1 MRTRLDPPSLKGL
14 SKVGAG
20 TRRGSSL
27 RSRLFAGAV
36 TLATLLGGQLG
47 GLPEAQADLAR
58 GTARQGDAFTFSLKF
73 LGSIDAGRARFAVS
87 PPMQSPAG
95 PIIQVVAEAEAM
107 GLAKLITGLHEDYR
121 LVLDAATLL
130 PRKMHLIESGQ
141 RSRTAIIDITD
152 KRIDIFVK
160 KPDAERRLSGTL
172 PSQPLEPI
180 AVLLLMRALRLQDG
194 DKADLVVMDGTAFYQ
209 GTMEVLG
216 REVTQSGL
224 GPRAAIKIL
233 CSGVRITENGGK
245 VNRPV
250 RTGLVW
256 VSDDAA
262 RLPLRVEGETELGK
276 AEFVLTSFEPGRRP
290 LAMPKKLQGITE
302 RRAGVAPAAAPSPV
316 AAPPHVAPTPASP
329 AAPAPA
335 PATSAPVLAAP
346 APAPAAPAAAPAV
359 PAPVPAVPPKAGL
372 APTVAPAPAAV
383 SPPALAP
390 AAPAPAAA
398 STSERLSKPQ

>member
-20 TRRGSSL
+20 ARRGSSL
-27 RSRLFAGAV
+27 RSRLFAGAL
-36 TLATLLGGQLG
+36 TLATLLAGQLG
-47 GLPEAQADLAR
+47 GLPEAQADLQR
-58 GTARQGDAFTFSLKF
+58 GAARQGDAFTFSLKF

-87 PPMQSPAG
+87 PPMQSPTG

-107 GLAKLITGLHEDYR
+107 GLAKLLTGLHEDYR

-172 PSQPLEPI
+172 PTQPLEPI

-194 DKADLVVMDGTAFYQ
+194 DKVDLVVMDGTAFYQ

-256 VSDDAA
+256 ISDDAA

-302 RRAGVAPAAAPSPV
+302 RRAGAAPAAPPGPV
-316 AAPPHVAPTPASP
+316 APPPQVAPTPVSP

-335 PATSAPVLAAP
+335 PTALAPVLAAP
-346 APAPAAPAAAPAV
+346 APVPAAPAAAPAV

-372 APTVAPAPAAV
+372 APAVAPAPAAV
-383 SPPALAP
+383 SPPVLAP

-398 STSERLSKPQ
+398 PTSERLSKP

>member
-1 MRTRLDPPSLKGL
+1 MRTRLDPPSLKGF

-20 TRRGSSL
+20 ARLGWSL

-58 GTARQGDAFTFSLKF
+58 GAARQGDAFTFSLKF

-107 GLAKLITGLHEDYR
+107 GLAKLLTGLHEDYR
-121 LVLDAATLL
+121 LVLDATTLL

-194 DKADLVVMDGTAFYQ
+194 DKVDLVVMDGTAFYQ

-302 RRAGVAPAAAPSPV
+302 RRAGVAPAAAPGPV
-316 AAPPHVAPTPASP
+316 APPPQVAPPPVPQ

-335 PATSAPVLAAP
+335 SAAPAPVLAAP
-346 APAPAAPAAAPAV
+346 APVPTVPAAALAV
-359 PAPVPAVPPKAGL
+359 PASAPAVPPKAGL

-383 SPPALAP
+383 SPPVLAP
-390 AAPAPAAA
+390 AAPAPVAAP
-398 STSERLSKPQ
+398 TSERLSKP

>member
-36 TLATLLGGQLG
+36 TLATLFGGQLG
-47 GLPEAQADLAR
+47 GLQEAQADLAR
-58 GTARQGDAFTFSLKF
+58 GAARQGDAFTFSLKF

-316 AAPPHVAPTPASP
+316 AAPPHAAPTPVSP

-335 PATSAPVLAAP
+335 ASAPASAAP
-346 APAPAAPAAAPAV
+346 APVLTAPAAAPAV
-359 PAPVPAVPPKAGL
+359 PAPVPAVPPKAVL
-372 APTVAPAPAAV
+372 APAVAPAPAAV

>member
-14 SKVGAG
+14 SKVGADA
-20 TRRGSSL
+20 RRGSSL
-27 RSRLFAGAV
+27 RSRLFAGAM

-58 GTARQGDAFTFSLKF
+58 GAARQGDAFTFSLKF

-107 GLAKLITGLHEDYR
+107 GLAKLLTGLHEDYR

-316 AAPPHVAPTPASP
+316 AAPPHVAPPSVPP

-335 PATSAPVLAAP
+335 QVAPAPVLAPVLAP
-346 APAPAAPAAAPAV
+346 VPAAPAAAPAV
-359 PAPVPAVPPKAGL
+359 PAPVPAVPPKAVL
-372 APTVAPAPAAV
+372 APAVAPAPAVV

-390 AAPAPAAA
+390 AVPAPAATP
-398 STSERLSKPQ
+398 TSERLSKP

>member
-1 MRTRLDPPSLKGL
+1 MRTRLDPPSVKGL

-20 TRRGSSL
+20 ARRGSSL

-141 RSRTAIIDITD
+141 RSRTAIIDVTD

-256 VSDDAA
+256 ISDDAA

-302 RRAGVAPAAAPSPV
+302 RRAGVAPAAAPGPV
-316 AAPPHVAPTPASP
+316 APPPQVAPPPVPP

-335 PATSAPVLAAP
+335 SAAP
-346 APAPAAPAAAPAV
+346 ASGLAPVPAAPAAAPAV
-359 PAPVPAVPPKAGL
+359 PAPVPAVPPKAVL
-372 APTVAPAPAAV
+372 APAVAPAPAVV

-398 STSERLSKPQ
+398 PTSERLSKP

>member
-1 MRTRLDPPSLKGL
+1 MRG
-14 SKVGAG
+14 
-20 TRRGSSL
+20 
-27 RSRLFAGAV
+27 
-36 TLATLLGGQLG
+36 
-47 GLPEAQADLAR
+47 
-58 GTARQGDAFTFSLKF
+58 
-73 LGSIDAGRARFAVS
+73 GRALRCRRRCRA
-87 PPMQSPAG
+87 PPGRSFKWWRKPRPWG
-95 PIIQVVAEAEAM
+95 WRSF
-107 GLAKLITGLHEDYR
+107 ITGLHEDYR

-316 AAPPHVAPTPASP
+316 AAPPHVAPPLFP
-329 AAPAPA
+329 AAPRQLRLRQLQCLPRQLRFLPRQPQLLRCLRRCPLYRQKPGWLLLWPRRLLRYPHQRWPLRHQHRLQLRRQSASQNRSEDAPEA
-335 PATSAPVLAAP
+335 VLRGA
-346 APAPAAPAAAPAV
+346 
-359 PAPVPAVPPKAGL
+359 
-372 APTVAPAPAAV
+372 
-383 SPPALAP
+383 
-390 AAPAPAAA
+390 
-398 STSERLSKPQ
+398 